1 MSSNINVM
9 CIEQT
14 RPKPRRYVK
23 NSSSDIMNRDLL
35 KYFSNHKCFKVV
47 WVEILIKIKKK
58 LAMVIALVVSYQN
71 YCIEFLISKRGSET
85 ICGKEVVLFF
95 LIDNFKVN

>member
-1 MSSNINVM
+1 
-9 CIEQT
+9 
-14 RPKPRRYVK
+14 
-23 NSSSDIMNRDLL
+23 
-35 KYFSNHKCFKVV
+35 
-47 WVEILIKIKKK
+47 VEILIKIKKK